1 METRALAS
9 AGYVDGNG
17 QQLTNTPL
25 ASPPMDDPPTH
36 ATSSGR
42 RLRALSVHL
51 SSSRALLSSAAS
63 GVRPKRKACIIGHTN
78 SGNYGHGLDMI
89 FEQHPRI
96 VVAAVADADAEGLE
110 EAVKKTVSLLRAA
123 LVLLRAPTR

>member
-1 METRALAS
+1 M
-9 AGYVDGNG
+9 
-17 QQLTNTPL
+17 
-25 ASPPMDDPPTH
+25 
-36 ATSSGR
+36 
-42 RLRALSVHL
+42 
-51 SSSRALLSSAAS
+51 
-63 GVRPKRKACIIGHTN
+63 RPKRKACIIGHTN

-123 LVLLRAPTR
+123 LVLLHAPSGKLSADFLCAPIR

>member
-1 METRALAS
+1 M
-9 AGYVDGNG
+9 DG
-17 QQLTNTPL
+17 
-25 ASPPMDDPPTH
+25 SPTH
-36 ATSSGR
+36 ATPSGR
-42 RLRALSVHL
+42 RLRALSACL
-51 SSSRALLSSAAS
+51 GSAPSPISPLLSVAAS

-123 LVLLRAPTR
+123 LVLLRAPLG